1 MKKVL
6 VVLTTLFASAELFAQ
21 SNTKNFNVS
30 NFNRL
35 DIGNAFNITVT
46 KGPFKVSVKG
56 KENDIKDLSAN
67 VENGE
72 LSVRY
77 KDKRSSS
84 MWNNHETVYLT
95 ISMPS
100 LRAVDFSG
108 ATTSTVSGF
117 TSKQFSIDLSGAS
130 KATFDISA
138 DAIDVECSGA
148 SDLKLLGDADLL
160 KIDLSG
166 ASELNANDFK
176 AAEAMIEAS
185 GASNAKVNVSNKI
198 VANASGAS
206 NIRFRGSAKNVT
218 KSSSGASSIKFVD

>member
-6 VVLTTLFASAELFAQ
+6 VILMTFASATIFAQ
-21 SNTKNFNVS
+21 NTKNFDVS

-35 DIGNAFNITVT
+35 DIGSAFNINVT

-56 KENDIKDLSAN
+56 KEDDIKD
-67 VENGE
+67 VEAKVDNGE
-72 LSVRY
+72 LSIRY
-77 KDKRSSS
+77 KDKKSWS

-108 ATTSTVSGF
+108 ATTSKIAGF
-117 TSKQFSIDLSGAS
+117 TSKQLSIDLSGAS

-138 DAIDVECSGA
+138 DVVDVECSGA
-148 SDLKLLGDADLL
+148 SDLILRGDADQL
-160 KIDLSG
+160 KVDLSG
-166 ASELNANDFK
+166 ASELKASEFK
-176 AAEAMIEAS
+176 VSEAVIEAS
-185 GASNAKVNVSNKI
+185 GASDARVNVSNKI

-206 NIRFRGSAKNVT
+206 DIKFKGTATNVK
-218 KSSSGASSIKFVD
+218 KSSSGASSVKYVD